1 MKTLLFILIWKS
13 LSLAQILQVGE
24 TISITTRNSTV
35 WAEKNNCLNINTR
48 SSITTFTGTK
58 RCSIKVKIDNQIKKI
73 QVITV
78 AQNTLYKKLQPIVK
92 KTPGLQVSIENA
104 QVEIQ
109 GSIYKWEVWKSLRD
123 HLQDDER
130 FVVRAKLSEELSSQF
145 QIHINQEL
153 QSQGL
158 LSLNVTQK
166 PYLSV
171 SLSPQQQ
178 YQTRYLDYFER
189 LGIPVTIAKESLST
203 EPTIKVKIRIMEISK
218 SSSKSFGIRWPDEA
232 TFQVLPKAI
241 INSETL
247 QGQILALE
255 STGDARTLASPT
267 LICKSGKDADFF
279 AGGEYPIRLT
289 GFKSEQIH
297 WIKYGVG
304 LKIKPLADSSG
315 RMSLSIET
323 EISNL
328 SAFVDNIPTVETSRV
343 SSHFDL
349 SKSQVIALSG
359 ILRDQ
364 SSSGHDGIPFLKNI
378 PVLGSLFSSK
388 KYISKQSELVI
399 LVEPMLMGS
408 TSEIIGQN
416 K

>member
-1 MKTLLFILIWKS
+1 MKTLFYILFCNS
-13 LSLAQILQVGE
+13 LSIAQILQVGE
-24 TISITTRNSTV
+24 TISIPIRNSTV
-35 WAEKNNCLNINTR
+35 WAEKNNCLNILTH
-48 SSITTFTGTK
+48 SSLVKITGNK
-58 RCSIKVKIDNQIKKI
+58 RCSVKIKIDGQIKKI
-73 QVITV
+73 QVITE
-78 AQNTLYKKLQPIVK
+78 AQNNLYKKFLPIVK
-92 KTPGLQVSIENA
+92 TTPGLLVSIENA
-104 QVEIQ
+104 QIEIQ
-109 GSIYKWEVWKSLRD
+109 GTIFKWEVWKNLRAQ
-123 HLQDDER
+123 LQNDEH
-130 FVVRAKLSEELSSQF
+130 FIVKAKLSEELSSQF
-145 QIHINQEL
+145 QTYINQEL

-158 LSLNVTQK
+158 LSLNVTQM
-166 PYLSV
+166 PHLSA

-178 YQTRYLDYFER
+178 YKARYENYFER
-189 LGIPVTIAKESLST
+189 LGIPVDIAKESLST

-241 INSETL
+241 INTETL
-247 QGQILALE
+247 QGQIMALE
-255 STGDARTLASPT
+255 SSGDARTLASPT

-297 WIKYGVG
+297 WIKYGVS

-349 SKSQVIALSG
+349 SRSQVIALSG

-364 SSSGHDGIPFLKNI
+364 SSNGHDGIPFLKNI

-399 LVEPMLMGS
+399 LVEPQLMGS
-408 TSEIIGQN
+408 TTETVGHN
-416 K
+416 

>member
-1 MKTLLFILIWKS
+1 MKTLILFLLWTT
-13 LSLAQILQVGE
+13 LAKAEVIQIGE
-24 TISITTRNSTV
+24 TLSIPTRGAHLWV
-35 WAEKNNCLNINTR
+35 EKNDCLNVSTG
-48 SSITTFTGTK
+48 SIVAQVTGKK
-58 RCSIKVKIDNQIKKI
+58 RCLVKMKIGNQIKKI
-73 QVITV
+73 QVITE
-78 AQNTLYKKLQPIVK
+78 AQNNLFKKILGLTK
-92 KTPGLQVSIENA
+92 TTPGLRVKIENA

-109 GSIYKWEVWKSLRD
+109 GYLYKWQTWTDLRQRLED
-123 HLQDDER
+123 NER
-130 FVVRAKLSEELSSQF
+130 FIMKAQLSEDLSLQF
-145 QIHINQEL
+145 QNQINQEL

-166 PYLSV
+166 PDLSV
-171 SLSPQQQ
+171 SLSPNQQ
-178 YQTRYLDYFER
+178 YQARYKEYFEM
-189 LGIPVTIAKESLST
+189 LGIPVFIAKESLT
-203 EPTIKVKIRIMEISK
+203 AEPTIKVKIRIMEISK

-232 TFQVLPKAI
+232 TFQILPKAV

-255 STGDARTLASPT
+255 SSGEARTLASPT

-279 AGGEYPIRLT
+279 AGGEYPIKLQ

-315 RMSLSIET
+315 RMSLTIET

-364 SSSGHDGIPFLKNI
+364 NSSGHDGLPFLKNI
-378 PVLGSLFSSK
+378 PILGSLFSSK

-399 LVEPMLMGS
+399 LVEPQLMSGVV
-408 TSEIIGQN
+408 QP
-416 K
+416 

>member
-1 MKTLLFILIWKS
+1 MKTFILFF
-13 LSLAQILQVGE
+13 LFNLALRAHVLQVGE
-24 TISITTRNSTV
+24 TITIPNQNSKLWV
-35 WAEKNNCLNINTR
+35 EKNTCVDIQV
-48 SSITTFTGTK
+48 SSSFVKITGKK
-58 RCSIKVKIDNQIKKI
+58 RCTVKAKIENRVKKI
-73 QVITV
+73 QVITES
-78 AQNTLYKKLQPIVK
+78 QNQLYKKILPVVS
-92 KTPGLQVSIENA
+92 KTPGLKVSIENA
-104 QVEIQ
+104 QIEIQ
-109 GSIYKWEVWKSLRD
+109 GTLYKWENWKKLRN
-123 HLQDDER
+123 LIQDEER
-130 FVVRAKLSEELSSQF
+130 FVIKAKLSEELSGQF
-145 QIHINQEL
+145 QSFINQEL

-166 PYLSV
+166 PNLSI
-171 SLSPQQQ
+171 SINPQQQ
-178 YQTRYLDYFER
+178 NQSQYIDYFER
-189 LGIPVTIAKESLST
+189 LGIPVLIAKESLST
-203 EPTIKVKIRIMEISK
+203 EPTIQVKIRILEISK

-232 TFQVLPKAI
+232 TFQVLPKAV

-247 QGQILALE
+247 QGQITALE
-255 STGDARTLASPT
+255 SSGEARTLASPT

-279 AGGEYPIRLT
+279 AGGEYPIKLS

-315 RMSLSIET
+315 RLSLTIET

-364 SSSGHDGIPFLKNI
+364 NSSGHDGVPFLKHI
-378 PVLGSLFSSK
+378 PILGTLFSSK

-399 LVEPMLMGS
+399 LVEPQLMNLN
-408 TSEIIGQN
+408 TEIAGYI